1 MSNVL
6 CSVNFSVP
14 RRIVIADIVDI
25 ALSVVFSE
33 FCMTNIVLT
42 KNNLD
47 FWWRR
52 QLFIFIS
59 LNLLRISGKIINLLV
74 LNYQN
79 NVLGIFSGY

>member
-1 MSNVL
+1 M
-6 CSVNFSVP
+6 FSVP
-14 RRIVIADIVDI
+14 RRTVIVVI

-33 FCMTNIVLT
+33 FCMTKTVLT
-42 KNNLD
+42 KMNLD

-52 QLFIFIS
+52 QLLIFIS

-79 NVLGIFSGY
+79 NVFRHLLWLLNAFKTIIDS